1 MDWIQWV
8 ILALLVTV
16 VVMLAFVLRKRDT
29 HNTEALLQQMQRTDT
44 FLQTML
50 QQVMQVMADENA
62 RSRGEL
68 QQALEGASRQQ
79 RQSVADMQT
88 AIHQQISAQNTQ
100 IDAFTRQ
107 QAEQSERLRAA
118 LEERLASIRSGM
130 TEQMEANR
138 VTVTEGLD
146 RNRKTVEGKLSELQT
161 QNEQKLEAMRKTV
174 DEKLHETLE
183 KRLGESFQQVTKQLE
198 EVYKGLGEMQALAGN
213 VGDLKRV
220 LTNVKTRGMWGEV
233 QLGAILEQVMSP
245 EQYARNVAV
254 RPRTQERADYAV
266 KLPGTLE
273 GETIWLPIDAK
284 FPLED
289 YQRLV
294 AAGEAADPVAAEEAG
309 KQLEQ
314 RIRLEARSIKDK
326 YIHPPHTTEF
336 ALMFL
341 PVEGLYSEVL
351 RRPGLAEDLQ
361 RDCQVIVAG
370 PTVLLALLNSL
381 QVGFRTLAIQKRSSD
396 IAKVLGAVKFE
407 FSKFTGLLEKTQK
420 KLQEASNSIES
431 AASKSRNI
439 ESKLRN
445 VASLDEPMEMAFDTP
460 DAPLL
465 EDPEYPSAEQ
475 DTEELQDDM
484 TMEQMKII

>member
-1 MDWIQWV
+1 MDLLQWV
-8 ILALLVTV
+8 IIFLLLVVLALLVILLGKQRERHHTAV
-16 VVMLAFVLRKRDT
+16 
-29 HNTEALLQQMQRTDT
+29 LQQQLQRMDS

-50 QQVMQVMADENA
+50 QQIISLTADENA
-62 RSRGEL
+62 RSR
-68 QQALEGASRQQ
+68 
-79 RQSVADMQT
+79 T
-88 AIHQQISAQNTQ
+88 AIHQFITTQSNQ

-107 QAEQSERLRAA
+107 QGEQTERLRTSID
-118 LEERLASIRSGM
+118 ERMANIRSILS
-130 TEQMEANR
+130 EQLEYNR
-138 VTVTEGLD
+138 NAMTEGLD
-146 RNRKTVEGKLSELQT
+146 KNRQTVETKLTELQG

-183 KRLGESFQQVTKQLE
+183 KRLGESFQQVSKQLE

-245 EQYARNVAV
+245 EQYARNVAI
-254 RPRTQERADYAV
+254 RPRTQERVDYAV
-266 KLPGTLE
+266 RLPGTEE
-273 GETIWLPIDAK
+273 GAHIWLPLDAK
-284 FPLED
+284 FPIED
-289 YQRLV
+289 YQRLI
-294 AAGEAADPVAAEEAG
+294 AASEAADTAAADEAG

-314 RIRLEARSIKDK
+314 RIRLEARSIQEK

-351 RRPGLAEDLQ
+351 RRPGLAEELQ
-361 RDCQVIVAG
+361 RNHQVVVAG
-370 PTVLLALLNSL
+370 PMVLLALLNSL

-396 IAKVLGAVKFE
+396 IAKVLGVVKQE
-407 FSKFTGLLEKTQK
+407 FGKFTDILEKTQK

-439 ESKLRN
+439 ETKLRG
-445 VASLDEPMEMAFDTP
+445 VETLEKVETSEQTEL
-460 DAPLL
+460 PLL
-465 EDPEYPSAEQ
+465 VDTFNVSLEDDLDRDE
-475 DTEELQDDM
+475 TEAV
-484 TMEQMKII
+484 